1 MSQRLHAS
9 DDSPEAA
16 FAPTDISA
24 YDYELPPERIA
35 QTPAQP
41 RDSSRLMV
49 LDRRTGNITHTRF
62 NAIGDFLR
70 AGDLLVVNESRVLPA
85 RLHGRKNGTGRSGA
99 TGAECEIL
107 LLAARPEIGP
117 TAWETLVKPA
127 RRLQSGHVVTLP
139 LGLTAEILE
148 PTQAG
153 GRIVR
158 FLADGQV
165 DPALVGKRLHQI
177 GEMPL
182 PPYIHT
188 PLADPERYQTVYG
201 RAEGSAAAPTA
212 GLHFTPE
219 LLDRLQEQG
228 VGLARLTLHVGLDTF
243 RPVEVA
249 DLREHHMHSEAIALD
264 QAAADAINATCAAGG
279 RVIAVGTTT
288 VRTLESVAAQG
299 LPLQPYAGRTA
310 LFIMPGFTFHSTDAI
325 ITNFHLPRS
334 TLLAMISAF
343 AGRERVLA
351 AYHLAIQEHYRFY
364 SFGDA
369 MLIL

>member
-1 MSQRLHAS
+1 VSQRLRAP
-9 DDSPEAA
+9 DDPPESAP
-16 FAPTDISA
+16 APTDVSA
-24 YDYELPPERIA
+24 YDYELPAERIA

-49 LDRRTGNITHTRF
+49 LDRRSGDITHTRF
-62 NAIGDFLR
+62 AAIGDFLR

-85 RLHGRKNGTGRSGA
+85 RLHGRKDGTGA
-99 TGAECEIL
+99 ICEIL
-107 LLAARPEIGP
+107 LLSARPEAGP
-117 TAWETLVKPA
+117 TTWETLVKPA
-127 RRLQSGHVVTLP
+127 RRLRSGHVVVLP
-139 LGLTAEILE
+139 LGLTAEILG
-148 PTQAG
+148 PTTAG
-153 GRIVR
+153 GRLVR
-158 FLADGQV
+158 FLVDGQA
-165 DPALVGKRLHQI
+165 DPALVGERLHQI

-188 PLADPERYQTVYG
+188 PLSDPERYQTVY
-201 RAEGSAAAPTA
+201 AHTEGSAAAPTA

-219 LLDRLQEQG
+219 LLERLQAQG
-228 VGLARLTLHVGLDTF
+228 VGLARVTLHVGLDTF

-264 QAAADAINATCAAGG
+264 QAAADAINATRAAGRSGATSG

-310 LFIMPGFTFHSTDAI
+310 LFIMPGFTFRATDAI

-351 AYHLAIQEHYRFY
+351 AYHLAIQEQYRFY